1 MGRAS
6 ATLAAGTGRAGE
18 RWLVRGKDAHPFLG
32 WIGILLL
39 VVLLAVLAG
48 GSVALRG
55 ESAPTP
61 APLAPPTPTVPATPP
76 GPLLSDSRGFI
87 AVPGKAAP
95 AELRRETD
103 PAPISTLR
111 GAGFIGSVSGTGRRV
126 AYWVSGSSTA
136 DSGTLELRVFDVTAP
151 DQDTTLATVL
161 DTERGAAAVWS
172 SDRTGI
178 VAVVESS
185 GRAGTGEAPGPF
197 SALRIVDTP
206 TRSIH
211 EISRVTDGTQY
222 WPVGWDRVTHLVG
235 ACVYG
240 GADATGIAWVVVG
253 EDALSKR
260 VPMEGDIPAITIRA
274 SGNDVL
280 GVLNGS
286 VIRVWTLASY
296 DEHREFAAAS
306 GERIA
311 FARWKPGADE
321 IVVVV
326 ADRLEIWPKAG
337 GDRRTVAG
345 GLPAASDLL
354 VSSDGALAF
363 VTSDGGASAI
373 AVDLTTGRTA
383 PLPMSGSQLAAPI
396 SFR

>member
-1 MGRAS
+1 
-6 ATLAAGTGRAGE
+6 
-18 RWLVRGKDAHPFLG
+18 VRGKDAQPFIF

-39 VVLLAVLAG
+39 IVLLAVLAG
-48 GSVALRG
+48 GSVALHG

-61 APLAPPTPTVPATPP
+61 TPLPLPTATLPPTPS

-87 AVPGKAAP
+87 ALPGNATAA
-95 AELRRETD
+95 EIRRETD
-103 PAPISTLR
+103 PAPISSLR
-111 GAGFIGSVSGTGRRV
+111 GQGFIGAVSGTGRRV
-126 AYWVSGSSTA
+126 AYWVSVDGATR
-136 DSGTLELRVFDVTAP
+136 ELRVFDVTAP

-172 SDRTGI
+172 SDRTGL

-197 SALRIVDTP
+197 SALRVVDTP

-211 EISRVTDGTQY
+211 EISRLTDGTQY
-222 WPVGWDRVTHLVG
+222 WPAGWDRITRLVG
-235 ACVYG
+235 ACAYG
-240 GADATGIAWVVVG
+240 GADAMAIAWVVVG
-253 EDALSKR
+253 EDALSSR
-260 VPMEGDIPAITIRA
+260 VPMEGGMPAITIRA

-296 DEHREFAAAS
+296 NDHREFGAAS
-306 GERIA
+306 GEHIA

-321 IVVVV
+321 IVVLV
-326 ADRLEIWPKAG
+326 ADRLEIWPKGG
-337 GDRRTVAG
+337 GDRRIVAR
-345 GLPAASDLL
+345 GLPTASDML
-354 VSSDGALAF
+354 VSSDGVLAF
-363 VTSDGGASAI
+363 VTFDGGASATAI
-373 AVDLTTGRTA
+373 DLSTGRTA
-383 PLPMSGSQLAAPI
+383 PLAMSGLRLAAPI

>member
-1 MGRAS
+1 
-6 ATLAAGTGRAGE
+6 
-18 RWLVRGKDAHPFLG
+18 VRRQDAHPFIF

-39 VVLLAVLAG
+39 IVLLASLAG

-61 APLAPPTPTVPATPP
+61 TPLPTPTATVPPTPS

-87 AVPGKAAP
+87 ALPANTAA
-95 AELRRETD
+95 AELRRESD
-103 PAPISTLR
+103 AAPLSTLR
-111 GAGFIGSVSGTGRRV
+111 RKGFIGAVSGTGRRV
-126 AYWVSGSSTA
+126 AYWVSGPSTS
-136 DSGTLELRVFDVTAP
+136 DDTTRELRVFDVTAP

-161 DTERGAAAVWS
+161 ETERGAAAVWS

-185 GRAGTGEAPGPF
+185 GRAGSAEAPGPF
-197 SALRIVDTP
+197 SALRVVDTP

-211 EISRVTDGTQY
+211 EISRVTDGSQY
-222 WPVGWDRVTHLVG
+222 WPVGWDRAARLIG

-253 EDALSKR
+253 EDALSSR
-260 VPMEGDIPAITIRA
+260 VPMDGGIPAITIRA
-274 SGNDVL
+274 SGNDVI
-280 GVLNGS
+280 GVLNQS
-286 VIRVWTLASY
+286 VVRVWTLASY
-296 DEHREFAAAS
+296 TTHREFGAAP

-311 FARWKPGADE
+311 FARWKPGAEE
-321 IVVVV
+321 IVVLV
-326 ADRLEIWPKAG
+326 ADRLEIWPKTG
-337 GDRRTVAG
+337 GDRRILAR

-363 VTSDGGASAI
+363 VTYDGGVSAI
-373 AVDLTTGRTA
+373 AIDLATGRTV
-383 PLPMSGSQLAAPI
+383 PLPMSASQLVAPI

>member
-1 MGRAS
+1 VRA
-6 ATLAAGTGRAGE
+6 
-18 RWLVRGKDAHPFLG
+18 KDAHPFIL

-39 VVLLAVLAG
+39 VLLLAALAG

-55 ESAPTP
+55 ESA
-61 APLAPPTPTVPATPP
+61 ATPTSPPQPTAAAAASPP

-87 AVPGKAAP
+87 AVPPGAGA

-111 GAGFIGSVSGTGRRV
+111 GQGFIGAVSGTGRRV
-126 AYWVSGSSTA
+126 AYWVSVSGSG
-136 DSGTLELRVFDVTAP
+136 SGSNAGDAPRRELRVFDVTGP
-151 DQDTTLATVL
+151 DQDTTLATIL

-185 GRAGTGEAPGPF
+185 GRAGTAETPAPF
-197 SALRIVDTP
+197 SALRVVDTP

-211 EISRVTDGTQY
+211 EIARVTDGSQY
-222 WPVGWDRVTHLVG
+222 WPVAWDRVTRLIG

-240 GADATGIAWVVVG
+240 AAGATGIAWVVVG
-253 EDALSKR
+253 EDALSSR
-260 VPMEGDIPAITIRA
+260 TPMEAGIPAITVRA

-296 DEHREFAAAS
+296 STHREFGAAS
-306 GERIA
+306 GEHIA
-311 FARWKPGADE
+311 FARWKPGSDD

-337 GDRRTVAG
+337 GDRMIVAH
-345 GLPAASDLL
+345 GLPAADDLL
-354 VSSDGALAF
+354 VSPDGAVAF
-363 VTSDGGASAI
+363 LSFDGGASAT
-373 AVDLTTGRTA
+373 AVDLATGLMA

>member
-1 MGRAS
+1 
-6 ATLAAGTGRAGE
+6 
-18 RWLVRGKDAHPFLG
+18 VRRQDAHPFVI

-39 VVLLAVLAG
+39 VVLVASLAG

-61 APLAPPTPTVPATPP
+61 TPTPLPTATVPPTPS

-87 AVPGKAAP
+87 ALPGSAAP

-103 PAPISTLR
+103 PVALSTLR
-111 GAGFIGSVSGTGRRV
+111 GQDFIGAVSGTGRRV
-126 AYWVSGSSTA
+126 AYWVSTTVDGASR
-136 DSGTLELRVFDVTAP
+136 ELRVFDVTAP

-161 DTERGAAAVWS
+161 DIERGAAAVWS

-185 GRAGTGEAPGPF
+185 GRAGTGDAPGPF
-197 SALRIVDTP
+197 SSLRVVDTP

-211 EISRVTDGTQY
+211 EISRLTDGSQY
-222 WPVGWDRVTHLVG
+222 WPVGWDRITHLVG
-235 ACVYG
+235 ACAYG

-253 EDALSKR
+253 EDALSSR
-260 VPMEGDIPAITIRA
+260 VPMEGGIPAITIRA
-274 SGNDVL
+274 NGNDVL
-280 GVLNGS
+280 GVLNQS
-286 VIRVWTLASY
+286 VVRVWTLASY
-296 DEHREFAAAS
+296 ATHREFGAAP

-311 FARWKPGADE
+311 FARWKPGADD
-321 IVVVV
+321 IVVST
-326 ADRLEIWPKAG
+326 ADRLEIWSKAG
-337 GDRRTVAG
+337 GDRRVVSR
-345 GLPAASDLL
+345 GLPDASDLL

-363 VTSDGGASAI
+363 ITYDGGASAI
-373 AVDLTTGRTA
+373 AVDLATGRTA
-383 PLPMSGSQLAAPI
+383 PLPMSGSQLVAAI

>member
-1 MGRAS
+1 VRA
-6 ATLAAGTGRAGE
+6 R
-18 RWLVRGKDAHPFLG
+18 DAHPFIF
-32 WIGILLL
+32 WSGILLL
-39 VVLLAVLAG
+39 IVLLAVLAG
-48 GSVALRG
+48 GSITLRG
-55 ESAPTP
+55 EAAPT
-61 APLAPPTPTVPATPP
+61 ATPPPLPTATVAAATP

-87 AVPGKAAP
+87 AVPVDTTP
-95 AELRRETD
+95 AEIRRETEA
-103 PAPISTLR
+103 APISSLR
-111 GAGFIGSVSGTGRRV
+111 GQGFIGSVSGTGRRV
-126 AYWVSGSSTA
+126 AYWVTTDGATR
-136 DSGTLELRVFDVTAP
+136 ELRVFDVTAP

-172 SDRTGI
+172 SDRTGL

-185 GRAGTGEAPGPF
+185 GRPGTGEAPGPF
-197 SALRIVDTP
+197 SALRVVDTP

-211 EISRVTDGTQY
+211 EISRLTDGTQY
-222 WPVGWDRVTHLVG
+222 WAVGWDRITRLVG

-240 GADATGIAWVVVG
+240 GADHMGIAWAVVG
-253 EDALSKR
+253 EDALSSR
-260 VPMEGDIPAITIRA
+260 VPMESGIPAGTILA

-296 DEHREFAAAS
+296 NDHREFGAAP
-306 GERIA
+306 GEHIA

-321 IVVVV
+321 IVVLV

-337 GDRRTVAG
+337 GERRIVAP

-363 VTSDGGASAI
+363 VTFDGGASAL
-373 AVDLTTGRTA
+373 AVDLATGRTA
-383 PLPMSGSQLAAPI
+383 PVAMSGSRLAAPI

>member
-1 MGRAS
+1 
-6 ATLAAGTGRAGE
+6 
-18 RWLVRGKDAHPFLG
+18 VRGKDAQPLFW
-32 WIGILLL
+32 WIAILLL
-39 VVLLAVLAG
+39 VVLLAALAG

-61 APLAPPTPTVPATPP
+61 TPSPSVSATVPPTRA

-87 AVPGKAAP
+87 VLPGKAAP
-95 AELRRETD
+95 AELRSESD

-111 GAGFIGSVSGTGRRV
+111 GQGFIGAVSGTGRRV
-126 AYWVSGSSTA
+126 AYWVTSEGATR
-136 DSGTLELRVFDVTAP
+136 ELRVFDVTAP
-151 DQDTTLATVL
+151 DQDTSIATVL
-161 DTERGAAAVWS
+161 DTERGAGAVWS
-172 SDRTGI
+172 SDRTGL

-197 SALRIVDTP
+197 SAIRVVDTP

-211 EISRVTDGTQY
+211 EISRLTDGSQY
-222 WPVGWDRVTHLVG
+222 WPVGWDRVTRLVG

-253 EDALSKR
+253 EDALSSR
-260 VPMEGDIPAITIRA
+260 VPMESGIPAVTIRA

-296 DEHREFAAAS
+296 NTHSEFGAAP

-321 IVVVV
+321 IVVLV
-326 ADRLEIWPKAG
+326 AGRLEIWPKAG
-337 GDRRTVAG
+337 GDRRIVAQR
-345 GLPAASDLL
+345 LPAASNDLL
-354 VSSDGALAF
+354 VSSDGVLAF
-363 VTSDGGASAI
+363 VTFDGGTSAI
-373 AVDLTTGRTA
+373 AVDLASGRTA
-383 PLPMSGSQLAAPI
+383 PLPMSGSPLAAPI

>member
-1 MGRAS
+1 VRA
-6 ATLAAGTGRAGE
+6 
-18 RWLVRGKDAHPFLG
+18 KDAHPFLF

-48 GSVALRG
+48 GVALRG

-61 APLAPPTPTVPATPP
+61 TPSPLLSATAPPTPP

-87 AVPGKAAP
+87 ALPGSAAS

-103 PAPISTLR
+103 PAPLSTLK
-111 GAGFIGSVSGTGRRV
+111 GQGFIGAVSGTGRRV
-126 AYWVSGSSTA
+126 AYWLTA
-136 DSGTLELRVFDVTAP
+136 DGATRELRVFDVTAP
-151 DQDTTLATVL
+151 DQDTTLASVL
-161 DTERGAAAVWS
+161 DTERGAGAVWS
-172 SDRTGI
+172 SDRTGL

-185 GRAGTGEAPGPF
+185 GQAGTGEAPGPF
-197 SALRIVDTP
+197 SALRVVDTP

-211 EISRVTDGTQY
+211 EISRLTDGTQY

-240 GADATGIAWVVVG
+240 GADGMGIAWVVVG
-253 EDALSKR
+253 EDALSSR
-260 VPMEGDIPAITIRA
+260 VPMESGIPASTIRA
-274 SGNDVL
+274 NGNDVL

-286 VIRVWTLASY
+286 VIRVWTLTSY
-296 DEHREFAAAS
+296 NEHREFGAAP

-311 FARWKPGADE
+311 FARWKPGADQ
-321 IVVVV
+321 IVVLV

-337 GDRRTVAG
+337 GDRRVVARG
-345 GLPAASDLL
+345 IPAASDLL

-363 VTSDGGASAI
+363 VTSDGGASAT
-373 AVDLTTGRTA
+373 AVDLATGRTA
-383 PLPMSGSQLAAPI
+383 PLPMSGSRLVTPI